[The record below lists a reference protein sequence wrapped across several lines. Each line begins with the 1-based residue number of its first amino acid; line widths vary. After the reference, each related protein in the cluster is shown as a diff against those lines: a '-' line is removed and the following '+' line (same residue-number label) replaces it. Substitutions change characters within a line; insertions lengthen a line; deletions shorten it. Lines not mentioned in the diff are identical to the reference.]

1 MNRNFANKDLAS
13 TFEHQLMNISRFF
26 SKKKK
31 KRERERE
38 LIKQAYFFGH
48 IIIEF

>member
-1 MNRNFANKDLAS
+1 MNRNFLNKDLAS
-13 TFEHQLMNISRFF
+13 TFEHKLKNISRFF

-31 KRERERE
+31 K

-48 IIIEF
+48 IIIVEF

>member
-13 TFEHQLMNISRFF
+13 TFENKLMNISSFF

-31 KRERERE
+31 KERERE

-48 IIIEF
+48 IIIVEF